1 MKTLFSFAIIFL
13 AGVIPTFSQTT
24 NDFLV
29 KQLEYSHSSENWF
42 APINVATEGIN
53 ATQANWHDESENH
66 SIAQLVSH
74 LVFWNDRLL
83 QAIKGNPAPQ
93 FEGDNEETF
102 SEISE
107 DEWTNMVEKLDQ
119 IMNEI
124 EVETKK
130 LEGKQLEGWSE
141 TLANIAAHNAYH
153 TGQIVYIRKQ
163 NNWWR

>member
-1 MKTLFSFAIIFL
+1 MKMLYSFIVIFL
-13 AGVIPTFSQTT
+13 AGVIPAFAQTT

-29 KQLEYSHSSENWF
+29 KQLEYSHSNENWF
-42 APINVATEGIN
+42 APINVATEGLK
-53 ATQANWHDESENH
+53 ADQANWHDDTGNH

-74 LVFWNDRLL
+74 LAFWNGRLL
-83 QAIKGNPAPQ
+83 QSMKGNPVPQ
-93 FEGDNEETF
+93 FDGDNDATF

-107 DEWTNMVEKLDQ
+107 DEWTDMVGKLDQ

-124 EVETKK
+124 EMETKK

-163 NNWWR
+163 NEWWK